1 MKCTK
6 PLLIILFAW
15 VLLLSAKQRDKTYFN
30 QSAFFTISESETLR
44 LSSKYYDGE
53 IKSENAA
60 AYFDSTNN
68 ISETLDSIKIVS
80 GNEMYAK
87 DILKKYVYAIGS
99 EDLLRNV
106 YDRIIDMKGL
116 VQGVETEI
124 IFYQKAPNKLCQ
136 EILVSEVEQKII
148 FDGVNGLKIIGD
160 IKQEITGNELVKL
173 SYDAIMNLILE
184 PENFGVK
191 LQYNGLE
198 KIDDRDCYTILLT
211 LPNSAE
217 WLQYYD
223 METGLKVRDSK
234 DIITEQGKFKQITEF
249 EDYRT
254 VEGIRYPYRIK
265 QYLGNQILEFSIQT
279 IKVNTGISDELFT
292 IE

>member
-30 QSAFFTISESETLR
+30 LSAFFTVSESETLQ
-44 LSSKYYDGE
+44 LSPKYYDGE

-184 PENFGVK
+184 PEYYGVK

-254 VEGIRYPYRIK
+254 FEGIRYPYRIK